1 MTERMKRFL
10 EEKFRQVTPTK
21 GAMEFRKQT
30 LKRMENYAQDLRV
43 KGMEDEDL
51 IFDMCVQELG
61 DFDQVLKDFEANPL
75 QEEMGNHR
83 KVNYIIL
90 GVAAGIFAMVVAYL
104 LLGVLAHLWHPGWLL
119 LVGSALLG
127 VAAGFILLAVKCG
140 KEAVKTKSNVKWIL
154 MRLCVVVVI
163 VMFAVIIFLCWQIL
177 APAPRFAWYT
187 FLVMVNVMFLAD
199 TVIAFITKSKIAF
212 WESLATLIV
221 TVVMVYVMVGV
232 AVPHFWHPGWMM
244 FPIAVFI
251 DLVLIFGKIWAKN
264 SQKAKKLKTSMADR
278 MNGVDEKYYTE
289 W

>member
-30 LKRMENYAQDLRV
+30 VKRMENYAQDLKV

-61 DFDQVLKDFEANPL
+61 DFDKVLADFEANPL
-75 QEEMGNHR
+75 QEEMGEHR
-83 KVNYIIL
+83 KVNYVML
-90 GVAAGIFAMVVAYL
+90 GVAAGIFALVVAYL

-119 LVGSALLG
+119 LVCGLLLG
-127 VAAGFILLAVKCG
+127 VSAGGVLLAVKCG
-140 KEAVKTKSNVKWIL
+140 KEAVRTKSNLKWIL
-154 MRLCVVVVI
+154 MRLCVAVVEV
-163 VMFAVIIFLCWQIL
+163 VFAVIIFLCWQIL
-177 APAPRFAWYT
+177 MVHPRFAWYT
-187 FLVMVNVMFLAD
+187 FLVMVCVMFLVD
-199 TVIAFITKSKIAF
+199 TVIAFITKSKMAF
-212 WESLATLIV
+212 WESLVSVIV

-244 FPIAVFI
+244 MPIAVFV
-251 DLVLIFGKIWAKN
+251 DLVLVLGWAWAKR
-264 SQKAKKLKTSMADR
+264 SQKAKKLKASMADK